1 MERIMLPRYPINGA
15 IWTLK
20 AVFLASVASHSLAAQ
35 EAETPR
41 EEKPEPADV
50 EQAPRIITGG
60 MRIPQTQGTQ
70 MRPLNGAP
78 SPFSSPFEKP
88 VFDDTWATVG
98 IGAGIVPSYSGSDD
112 YRFFPLPLVV
122 GRVGGV
128 GISPNGPGFALNLLS
143 ESPPAG
149 PPPRPG
155 SAAAKKPSFSFGPAF
170 RFRNDRVNQVR
181 DDVVELAEPLDTAI
195 EVGVSAGV
203 SFSSVLRPRDRV
215 SLSAQVSHDVLGAH
229 DGLLIA
235 PSIGYFTPL
244 GRAASL
250 QLSASA
256 SIVDDSYADYYY
268 SVTPAQSIATGLAQF
283 TADGGIESLG
293 LTAITTYDLDGNA
306 LNGGFSLYGITG
318 YSRLIGDA
326 ADTPFTAERG
336 SADQLFAGVGV
347 AYTF

>member
-1 MERIMLPRYPINGA
+1 MPTRKPIKGA
-15 IWTLK
+15 IWTLS
-20 AVFLASVASHSLAAQ
+20 AVSMAGVANHSLAAQ
-35 EAETPR
+35 QDDTPPVEEPEAAPV
-41 EEKPEPADV
+41 EE
-50 EQAPRIITGG
+50 APRIITGG
-60 MRIPQTQGTQ
+60 MRIPKTQGIQT
-70 MRPLNGAP
+70 RPLNGAP
-78 SPFSSPFEKP
+78 SPFSPPFEKP

-128 GISPNGPGFALNLLS
+128 GISPNGPGFALNVLS
-143 ESPPAG
+143 QEPPAG
-149 PPPRPG
+149 PPTG
-155 SAAAKKPSFSFGPAF
+155 AKNPSFSFGPAF

-203 SFSSVLRPRDRV
+203 SFPSVLRPRDRV
-215 SLSAQVSHDVLGAH
+215 SLNAQVSHDILGAH
-229 DGLLIA
+229 DGLLIS
-235 PSIGYFTPL
+235 PSVGYFTPL

-256 SIVDDSYADYYY
+256 SVVDDSYADYYY
-268 SVTPAQSIATGLAQF
+268 TVTPAQSAATGFAQF

-306 LNGGFSLYGITG
+306 LNGGFSIYGITG
-318 YSRLIGDA
+318 YSRLMGDA
-326 ADTPFTAERG
+326 AETPFTSERG
-336 SADQLFAGVGV
+336 SADQFFAGVGV